1 MMKVFKVNE
10 LFEMSQTYVYK
21 PVSKKRNP
29 IKNMTT
35 YVYSFVSDDETEYL
49 VDIVLYYKTI
59 LNVKNNKIKT
69 KVFATTCFA
78 DKDNYNRGKRFKWK
92 YKLTNKHDAIKV
104 LNTVIK
110 IIKDFSSWQ
119 NMDEF
124 GINTS
129 KDRLETY
136 KYIFNKYFNGWK
148 VFISIDTSSL
158 LDMRYNIICTKESKE
173 DNPDNFSVA

>member
-1 MMKVFKVNE
+1 MKVFKVNE
-10 LFEMSQTYVYK
+10 LFEMSQTYEYK
-21 PVSKKRNP
+21 PVSEKRSGF
-29 IKNMTT
+29 KNMTT
-35 YVYSFVSDDETEYL
+35 YVYNFVSDDGTEYM
-49 VDIVLYYKTI
+49 VDIVLYSKTV
-59 LNVKNNKIKT
+59 LNVKTNKLKT

-78 DKDNYNRGKRFKWK
+78 NKENYNRGKRFKWK

-110 IIKDFSSWQ
+110 IIKDFSDSH

-136 KYIFNKYFNGWK
+136 KYIFNKYFKGWK
-148 VFISIDTSSL
+148 VFVSIDDSYY
-158 LDMRYNIICTKESKE
+158 LDTRFNIICSKETKE
-173 DNPDNFSVA
+173 DNPDNFRVD